1 MPSPEQIANGS
12 LEELRSM
19 VTGVI
24 SECRQART
32 EIAHHKF
39 QYKMLQD
46 EYCQAKDRMNLEM
59 FFMQKDVEVKSRK
72 EEPAG
77 QLATPALSSNGRAM
91 SPGRQLVLDL
101 RNTCQIFELENDE
114 LRHRLHDAKAVLLE
128 REDSMVEEN
137 ERLRERIR
145 QNRKH
150 VNLFR
155 SVQLT
160 TESPVSSFATPFVT
174 PARKNHRVADHSRAG
189 GDRFDA
195 LLLADQVLNREAA
208 NSAPSTPH
216 AKHAIPQRNHAAPG
230 SPHTPRQTAFKSL
243 GPYYVHPAKQGSM
256 YATPVKADP
265 TPIRHHQ
272 GRRRRESRDSTISA
286 SDLEDEHEEVDVAP
300 VRQATAKQQPVT
312 PRMSERAMT
321 VSQSAKRKAYEE
333 SPTRGRGGK
342 RTRMNLGEGIGLG
355 IQLG

>member
-19 VTGVI
+19 VTGVVN
-24 SECRQART
+24 ECRQART

-72 EEPAG
+72 EEPAIG
-77 QLATPALSSNGRAM
+77 QLATPALSATGRAM

-174 PARKNHRVADHSRAG
+174 PMRKNHRVAEHSRAG

-195 LLLADQVLNREAA
+195 LLLAGQVLNQEAA

-216 AKHAIPQRNHAAPG
+216 AKHAVPHRRPA
-230 SPHTPRQTAFKSL
+230 SPHTPHQTSLKAL
-243 GPYYVHPAKQGSM
+243 GPYYVHPAKQGSL
-256 YATPVKADP
+256 YATPAKADP
-265 TPIRHHQ
+265 TPIHHHH

-286 SDLEDEHEEVDVAP
+286 SDLEDEHEEVEVAP
-300 VRQATAKQQPVT
+300 TRQAVAKQQPVT
-312 PRMSERAMT
+312 PRMSERSMT

-342 RTRMNLGEGIGLG
+342 RTRMSIMDEGIGLG

>member
-72 EEPAG
+72 EEPIG
-77 QLATPALSSNGRAM
+77 QLATPALSATGRAM

-114 LRHRLHDAKAVLLE
+114 LRHRLHDAKTVLLE

-137 ERLRERIR
+137 ERLRKRIR

-160 TESPVSSFATPFVT
+160 TESPVSTFATPFVT
-174 PARKNHRVADHSRAG
+174 PVRRNQRLPEHSRAG

-195 LLLADQVLNREAA
+195 LLLADQVLNQEAA

-216 AKHAIPQRNHAAPG
+216 AKHAVPQRSRAAPA
-230 SPHTPRQTAFKSL
+230 SPHTPRHASFKAF
-243 GPYYVHPAKQGSM
+243 GPYYVHPAKQGSL
-256 YATPVKADP
+256 YATPTKADP
-265 TPIRHHQ
+265 TPIRHHH

-286 SDLEDEHEEVDVAP
+286 SDLEDEHEEVEAAP
-300 VRQATAKQQPVT
+300 VRQPVSKQQPVT
-312 PRMSERAMT
+312 SRMSEKSMT
-321 VSQSAKRKAYEE
+321 VSQSAKRQAYEE
-333 SPTRGRGGK
+333 SPTRGRGAK
-342 RTRMNLGEGIGLG
+342 RTRMTLGEGIGLG

>member
-1 MPSPEQIANGS
+1 
-12 LEELRSM
+12 
-19 VTGVI
+19 
-24 SECRQART
+24 
-32 EIAHHKF
+32 
-39 QYKMLQD
+39 
-46 EYCQAKDRMNLEM
+46 
-59 FFMQKDVEVKSRK
+59 MQKDVEVKSRK
-72 EEPAG
+72 EEPIG
-77 QLATPALSSNGRAM
+77 QLATPALSATGRAM

-114 LRHRLHDAKAVLLE
+114 LRHRLHDAKTVLLE

-160 TESPVSSFATPFVT
+160 TGSPVSTFATPFVT
-174 PARKNHRVADHSRAG
+174 PVRRNQRLPEHSRAG

-195 LLLADQVLNREAA
+195 LLLADQVLNQEAA

-216 AKHAIPQRNHAAPG
+216 AKHAVPQRSRAVPA
-230 SPHTPRQTAFKSL
+230 SPHTPRHASLKAF
-243 GPYYVHPAKQGSM
+243 GPYYVHPAKQGSL
-256 YATPVKADP
+256 YATPTKADP
-265 TPIRHHQ
+265 TPIRHHH

-286 SDLEDEHEEVDVAP
+286 SDLEDEHEEVEAAP
-300 VRQATAKQQPVT
+300 VRQPVSKQQPAT
-312 PRMSERAMT
+312 PRMREKSMT
-321 VSQSAKRKAYEE
+321 VSQSAKRQAYEE
-333 SPTRGRGGK
+333 SPTRGRGAK
-342 RTRMNLGEGIGLG
+342 RTRMTLGEGIGLG